1 MAKEPDSAD
10 QIFNND
16 VDLSESEEQ
25 AVEDNDEDNQ
35 SENDQSSAVAP
46 LEATFTVQKK
56 HDSSAELQPDNEA
69 KCVRETEDNSE
80 PSENESDEMESN
92 EKKAESEDPSI
103 TTMICLTFNL

>member
-25 AVEDNDEDNQ
+25 AVEDNDEDKQ
-35 SENDQSSAVAP
+35 SDNEQSPAVTP
-46 LEATFTVQKK
+46 LDATFTVQKK
-56 HDSSAELQPDNEA
+56 HESSAESQPDNEA
-69 KCVRETEDNSE
+69 KCAKETEDNSE

-92 EKKAESEDPSI
+92 EKKADSEDPSVDDS
-103 TTMICLTFNL
+103 CNF